1 MRTKYIILAIFTF
14 FFPSFLAAE
23 NLQISLLFR
32 ILKFKKKVSPEK
44 ENAGTQDQERKGET
58 RERRECV

>member
-1 MRTKYIILAIFTF
+1 MAIFTF

-32 ILKFKKKVSPEK
+32 ILKLKKKFRQKK
-44 ENAGTQDQERKGET
+44 ENAGTQDQERKRET